1 MLLKPSMFGNSLS
14 GMLLRA
20 GLARGIDG
28 VFTDRRACRSRY
40 LANPVSSTDAD
51 SGSCHCR
58 GVAEFFRLLEIGRRW
73 SINHPV
79 LG

>member
-20 GLARGIDG
+20 GLALGLMEYLLIA
-28 VFTDRRACRSRY
+28 ACRSRY

-79 LG
+79 LE